1 MKRMIGIMVL
11 ALGVI
16 GCDDSVT
23 GPSVEPAPFTGGLNF
38 APDSSNQLPAS
49 WCTSN
54 VAYCPQPPQLPACTT
69 PNKGR
74 SRRTTCVEPDAYG
87 WKTQ

>member
-38 APDSSNQLPAS
+38 APDSFESTPCELVHVERRLLSAASESTVHVARPA
-49 WCTSN
+49 
-54 VAYCPQPPQLPACTT
+54 AA
-69 PNKGR
+69 
-74 SRRTTCVEPDAYG
+74 PDALCG
-87 WKTQ
+87 GAEVRLITPFE

>member
-54 VAYCPQPPQLPACTT
+54 IAYCPQPPNLPCTS
-69 PNKGR
+69 PDR
-74 SRRTTCVEPDAYG
+74 RPRRTPCVEARKSD
-87 WKTQ
+87 